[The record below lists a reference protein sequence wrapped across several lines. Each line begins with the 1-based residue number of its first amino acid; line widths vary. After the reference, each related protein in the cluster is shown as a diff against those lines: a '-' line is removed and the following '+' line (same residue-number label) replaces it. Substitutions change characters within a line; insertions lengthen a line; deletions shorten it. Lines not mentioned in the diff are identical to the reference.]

1 MKKFLVL
8 VILVALVATSAFA
21 DPFGSGSLNVYG
33 LIGDGTV
40 NFVVNGI
47 EYSRVDLINN
57 ATVQSDGVGVQIGSW
72 TMTATNQVLNAGY
85 TVTYTY
91 SPLAK
96 AGDDVNLL
104 AYEILEIDEVPDPD
118 TSTVKATAATT
129 ALTMAAGPNTI
140 TRKVA
145 FRLTA
150 AGEAAV
156 ALAPPS
162 DAYNS
167 TVTIALSS
175 N

>member
-21 DPFGSGSLNVYG
+21 DPNYSGSLNVYG

-47 EYSRVDLINN
+47 EYGRVDLKNN

-91 SPLAK
+91 SQLAK
-96 AGDDVNLL
+96 VDDGVNLL

-129 ALTMAAGPNTI
+129 ALTMAAGLNTI

>member
-21 DPFGSGSLNVYG
+21 DPIDSGSLSVYG

-96 AGDDVNLL
+96 VDDGVNLL

-145 FRLTA
+145 FRLTE

-156 ALAPPS
+156 ALAPRS
-162 DAYNS
+162 SAYNS

>member
-21 DPFGSGSLNVYG
+21 DPIDSDSLNVYG
-33 LIGDGTV
+33 FIGDGRV

-47 EYSRVDLINN
+47 DYNRVDLINN
-57 ATVQSDGVGVQIGSW
+57 TTVHSDGVGVQIGSW

-104 AYEILEIDEVPDPD
+104 AYEILEIDEVPSPD
-118 TSTVKATAATT
+118 KSTVKATAATT

-140 TRKVA
+140 TRNVA

-162 DAYNS
+162 NAYNS

>member
-1 MKKFLVL
+1 
-8 VILVALVATSAFA
+8 
-21 DPFGSGSLNVYG
+21 
-33 LIGDGTV
+33 
-40 NFVVNGI
+40 
-47 EYSRVDLINN
+47 
-57 ATVQSDGVGVQIGSW
+57 
-72 TMTATNQVLNAGY
+72 TNQVSGTGY

-91 SPLAK
+91 SELAK
-96 AGDDVNLL
+96 SGDTDNLL
-104 AYEILEIDEVPDPD
+104 AYEILEIDESPDSD

-162 DAYNS
+162 NAYNS

>member
-1 MKKFLVL
+1 
-8 VILVALVATSAFA
+8 
-21 DPFGSGSLNVYG
+21 
-33 LIGDGTV
+33 
-40 NFVVNGI
+40 
-47 EYSRVDLINN
+47 
-57 ATVQSDGVGVQIGSW
+57 
-72 TMTATNQVLNAGY
+72 MTATNQVLNAGY
-85 TVTYTY
+85 TDTYTY

-96 AGDDVNLL
+96 VDDGVNLL

-129 ALTMAAGPNTI
+129 ALTMAAGLNTI

>member
-1 MKKFLVL
+1 MKKFLAL
-8 VILVALVATSAFA
+8 LILISLVATSAFA
-21 DPFGSGSLNVYG
+21 ALIDFDSLNVYG

-40 NFVVNGI
+40 NFVVNGVV
-47 EYSRVDLINN
+47 YSRVDLINT
-57 ATVQSDGVGVQIGSW
+57 AAVQSDGAGVLIGSW
-72 TMTATNQVLNAGY
+72 TMSATNQVSGTGY

-96 AGDDVNLL
+96 VDDGVNLL

>member
-21 DPFGSGSLNVYG
+21 DPIDSGSLSVYG

-96 AGDDVNLL
+96 TGDEVNLL
-104 AYEILEIDEVPDPD
+104 AYEILEIDEVPSPD
-118 TSTVKATAATT
+118 TSTVKETTDTT

-150 AGEAAV
+150 DGEAAV
-156 ALAPPS
+156 ALAPRS
-162 DAYNS
+162 TAYNS

>member
-1 MKKFLVL
+1 MKKLLVMFLF
-8 VILVALVATSAFA
+8 IALISTSAFA
-21 DPFGSGSLNVYG
+21 AVIDSGSLNVYG

-40 NFVVNGI
+40 NFVVNGVV
-47 EYSRVDLINN
+47 YDRVDLINN
-57 ATVQSDGVGVQIGSW
+57 SAVQSDGTGVQIGSW
-72 TMTATNQVLNAGY
+72 TMTATNQVANTAY

-91 SPLAK
+91 EELAIS
-96 AGDDVNLL
+96 GNEGNVI
-104 AYEILEIDEVPDPD
+104 AYEILEIDETPDPD
-118 TSTVKATAATT
+118 TSTVKATTATT

-162 DAYNS
+162 NAYNS
-167 TVTIALSS
+167 TVIIALSS

>member
-21 DPFGSGSLNVYG
+21 AAIGSGSLNVYG

-96 AGDDVNLL
+96 TGDEVNLL

-118 TSTVKATAATT
+118 TSTVKATTATT

-162 DAYNS
+162 NAYNS
-167 TVTIALSS
+167 IVTIALSS

>member
-21 DPFGSGSLNVYG
+21 DPIDSDSLDVYG
-33 LIGDGTV
+33 FIGDGKV

-47 EYSRVDLINN
+47 EYNRVDLINN

-96 AGDDVNLL
+96 VDDGVNLL

-129 ALTMAAGPNTI
+129 ALTMAAGLNTI

-162 DAYNS
+162 NAYNS